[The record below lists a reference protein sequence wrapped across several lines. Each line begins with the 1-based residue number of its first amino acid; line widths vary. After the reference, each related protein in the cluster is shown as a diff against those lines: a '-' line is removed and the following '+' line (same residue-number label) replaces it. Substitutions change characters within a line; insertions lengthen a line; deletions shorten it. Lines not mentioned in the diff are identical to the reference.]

1 MLALLRFS
9 PSVYWNCPVDGLMK
23 AIREKK
29 KKNISVKA
37 VSAGQND
44 NVGYENAVTVER
56 EKLS

>member
-1 MLALLRFS
+1 
-9 PSVYWNCPVDGLMK
+9 MK